1 MIHTQQNQESA
12 INKPKNLIVNETNN
26 KFIENKINK
35 SKNLSHINTN
45 IERTI
50 TQSAIINTQMNHS
63 ILQTQNNPFKKDR
76 DNSKL
81 NISANN
87 IL

>member
-50 TQSAIINTQMNHS
+50 TQSAIINTQMNH
-63 ILQTQNNPFKKDR
+63 
-76 DNSKL
+76 
-81 NISANN
+81 
-87 IL
+87 